1 MEIIQTFTKG
11 SKQIN
16 VYGTFQEP
24 LFLAKDIGKMLGMA
38 NIRKVI
44 GRIDANWKSV
54 TKGYTKEKG
63 GKGGNQE
70 MTFLKEPG
78 LYYILMRSNKTTA
91 KPFQRWICEEVV
103 PSIRQTG
110 SYKLGQHPT
119 FKQFTFKIETEYDL
133 HTKVVNFLKNQYPDS
148 LFAASLGENQDTAV
162 KRLKSYKMGYL
173 KGSPDL
179 LINNL
184 HKEYRGFAIEFK
196 TPKGTGTVTDEQ
208 SKMLKKYERNHFK
221 TLVTNDY
228 DECVL
233 QIVKYFEEVRVQCEF
248 CDCKFKTSESLASH
262 HKFFHRIGFNQK
274 EDFDLFCLRQAK
286 ECEGCEAC
294 EDTDTECT
302 DSSDESDESD
312 DGREDSSAGTSD
324 EDSLISVD
332 EYDRLVDFHSF

>member
-24 LFLAKDIGKMLGMA
+24 LFLAKDVGKMLGMG
-38 NIRKVI
+38 NIRSSLAKV
-44 GRIDANWKSV
+44 NPKWKTTRV
-54 TKGYTKEKG
+54 QTLDG
-63 GKGGNQE
+63 GQDE
-70 MTFLKEPG
+70 RHMTFLTEPG
-78 LYYILMRSNKTTA
+78 LYMALLLMRSYKPEA
-91 KPFQRWICEEVV
+91 KKFQEWICEDVV

-148 LFAASLGENQDTAV
+148 LFTASLGENQDTAV

-184 HKEYRGFAIEFK
+184 HKEYRGYAIEFK

-262 HKFFHRIGFNQK
+262 HKFFHRIGLNQK

-294 EDTDTECT
+294 EDTDTEFDT
-302 DSSDESDESD
+302 ESDEEDGDSDTELSEYQTSD
-312 DGREDSSAGTSD
+312 DDG
-324 EDSLISVD
+324 SLISID
-332 EYDRLVDFHSF
+332 EYAEL